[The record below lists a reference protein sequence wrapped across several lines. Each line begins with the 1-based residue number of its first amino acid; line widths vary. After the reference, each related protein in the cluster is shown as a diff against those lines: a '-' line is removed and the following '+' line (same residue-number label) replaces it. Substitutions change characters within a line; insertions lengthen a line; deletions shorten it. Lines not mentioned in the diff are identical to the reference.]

1 MHHPSSR
8 CFLLWNQVD
17 NRFRLTFP
25 IAGMNP
31 AVKIKTILTA
41 GAYTSLDKGSVSFY
55 IGKYKAIA
63 FPLWPG

>member
-8 CFLLWNQVD
+8 FFLFWNQVD
-17 NRFRLTFP
+17 NRFRRTFP

-31 AVKIKTILTA
+31 AVKIKAILTA
-41 GAYTSLDKGSVSFY
+41 GSLC
-55 IGKYKAIA
+55 IGEYKAIA